1 MFNRLKPPFLICL
14 LFLLLCLQG
23 LGACVP
29 AAGPLQNEGD
39 FELQS
44 LAESFVSSYILKA
57 EERFQIKAVNS
68 EHKDT
73 VDSSVATFKQ
83 DLQSGSIDNYYNNP
97 SFSIL
102 LAAGSEGSAFNSKE
116 GIEQISKNGAVFAQA
131 VVFNLDDTRGTVYK
145 GQFSSGRFFFN
156 RNANQEISPT
166 NTTYLIA
173 LNQNLET
180 QVFKGKLSAGLS
192 AGSEGSALSAGSEGS
207 ALLKQE
213 LNQTR
218 LNENQLTYQ
227 KTLELYQAKNEAYTQ
242 KVQTLKF
249 IVDRLIPQAWTETY
263 ARIMRAYH
271 DEMDLELRIIRGLPK
286 GLLADA
292 WQDAVNRVSQ
302 RWLADCG
309 SPVPDSGKLFPQ
321 YGPDRSAIPA
331 GYQSE
336 ALNKV
341 IEDIPE
347 FKARLAAELKLDPPA
362 RYKGSNF
369 VAVLQGYQKSHP
381 EVFAKH
387 QWKDEFAP
395 PACAKPRRRTGGVA
409 IETPPPPNAPGGDLS
424 RN

>member
-1 MFNRLKPPFLICL
+1 MFIRLKPRFLSYL

-39 FELQS
+39 FELKS

-57 EERFQIKAVNS
+57 EERFQIKAVNP
-68 EHKDT
+68 EHKNT

-83 DLQSGSIDNYYNNP
+83 DLQSGSIDTYYNNP

-131 VVFNLDDTRGTVYK
+131 VVFNLGDTRGSVYK

-156 RNANQEISPT
+156 RNANQEISPS

-180 QVFKGKLSAGLS
+180 QVFKGQLSAGLS

-213 LNQTR
+213 LNQS
-218 LNENQLTYQ
+218 LLHENQLTYQ

-263 ARIMRAYH
+263 ARLMRAYR

-292 WQDAVNRVSQ
+292 WQDAVNRVGQ
-302 RWLADCG
+302 RWQADCG
-309 SPVPDSGKLFPQ
+309 YSVPDSGKLFPQ

-336 ALNKV
+336 TLNRV
-341 IEDIPE
+341 IEEIPE

-362 RYKGSNF
+362 RFKGSNF
-369 VAVLQGYQKSHP
+369 MAVLQSYQQSHP
-381 EVFAKH
+381 EIFAKH
-387 QWKDEFAP
+387 QWQDEFAP
-395 PACAKPRRRTGGVA
+395 PACVKPRKRSGGVQL
-409 IETPPPPNAPGGDLS
+409 EPMPPPNAPGGDLS
-424 RN
+424 RK